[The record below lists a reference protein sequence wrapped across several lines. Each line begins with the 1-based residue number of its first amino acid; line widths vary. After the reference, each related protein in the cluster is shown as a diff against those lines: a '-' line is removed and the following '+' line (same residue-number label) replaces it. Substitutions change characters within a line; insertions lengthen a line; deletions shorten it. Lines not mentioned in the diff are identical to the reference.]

1 MKKLVNLVW
10 SITCL
15 YLNLEREFTSGNLL
29 GLTEQPALDSVETAY
44 IVVRET
50 KIPESH
56 EPTNIEIP
64 RANI

>member
-29 GLTEQPALDSVETAY
+29 GLTEKPALDSVETAY
-44 IVVRET
+44 IVIRET
-50 KIPESH
+50 KNLESH